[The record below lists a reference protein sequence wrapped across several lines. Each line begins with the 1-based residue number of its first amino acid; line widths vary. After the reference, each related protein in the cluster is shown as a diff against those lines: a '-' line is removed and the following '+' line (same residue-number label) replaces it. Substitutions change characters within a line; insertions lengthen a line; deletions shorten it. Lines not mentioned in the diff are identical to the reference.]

1 MVVQIKKAYRQKAL
15 KCHPD
20 KLPDNPKAAELF
32 HELTRAL
39 EILTDEAARAA
50 YDAVH
55 KAKTEAKQRRR
66 SLSSRYKK
74 LREDLEERER
84 RAQEEEARLSHAN
97 FHCRT
102 DEDKL
107 EAEVERLRK
116 EGSRQVKEEQEAVR
130 QQLLHEAR
138 VKEAAQ
144 TLEAEGSRL
153 RVTWRA
159 ARDDPSNGGYDYTT
173 LHTIFSKHGEVTAL
187 ILSAKKK
194 GSALVEYSTMQAA
207 ELARELE
214 RGVSSNPVSVH
225 WLREASEKQPIS
237 SPRANPEE
245 RRPVPAPAPA
255 VSAGG
260 GDFEELVLRRMRQA
274 AEKQGLERS
283 AEPLS

>member
-1 MVVQIKKAYRQKAL
+1 MTSSKIHDIDLYELLGISITSTTKEIKKAYRQKAL

-39 EILTDEAARAA
+39 EILTDEAAR
-50 YDAVH
+50 
-55 KAKTEAKQRRR
+55 
-66 SLSSRYKK
+66 
-74 LREDLEERER
+74 
-84 RAQEEEARLSHAN
+84 
-97 FHCRT
+97 
-102 DEDKL
+102 
-107 EAEVERLRK
+107 AEVERLRK